1 MPSATTPREPRS
13 ELASDAALLARS
25 IAEPAAFDEVYR
37 RHAAAIFVF
46 AAARV
51 GPSHAEDL
59 TADTFATAFGA
70 RAKFDA
76 AFVSA
81 RPWLFGIMVN
91 KLRRHAK
98 VEQLWLQR
106 AALHRPELSVT
117 ESGMADARVDAL
129 RAAPSLA
136 AALATLTAA
145 ERDVL
150 LLHVFEDL
158 THTEIAQLLG
168 IRRGTAKTRL
178 SRGRER
184 LRRELA
190 ALDLTGD
197 AASNTEVHDAD

>member
-1 MPSATTPREPRS
+1 MTSATIPREPRTTPT
-13 ELASDAALLARS
+13 SDADLLARS
-25 IAEPAAFDEVYR
+25 VAEPAAFDEVYR
-37 RHAAAIFVF
+37 RHASAIFAF

-59 TADTFATAFGA
+59 TADTFATAFVA
-70 RAKFDA
+70 RRKFDA
-76 AFVSA
+76 AFSSA

-106 AALHRPELSVT
+106 AALQRPDVSVT

-129 RAAPSLA
+129 RAAPRLA
-136 AALATLTAA
+136 AALATLTQA

-184 LRRELA
+184 LGRELGELEPTGA
-190 ALDLTGD
+190 AART
-197 AASNTEVHDAD
+197 SEVHHAD